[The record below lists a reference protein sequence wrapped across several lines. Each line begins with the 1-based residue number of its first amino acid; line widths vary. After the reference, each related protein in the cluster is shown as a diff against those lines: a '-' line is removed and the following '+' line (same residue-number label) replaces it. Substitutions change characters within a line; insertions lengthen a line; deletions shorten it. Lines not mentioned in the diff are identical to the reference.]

1 MNRRTAAVLILA
13 CWGLTIGWLI
23 RREYFPVEAIPD
35 SAAEW
40 AVPPGAAFFSI
51 RSDRNQVGLASVTV
65 DTVPEGIRVVE
76 LYSLDLPQAAGQ
88 TMRRTSLRTESLYSR
103 NLRLRRWRTD
113 YVGDGGRTSTSGSI
127 ESDTAALIV
136 TGTPEQ
142 AETLRTSLTGPVV
155 LPGAVPFRLRL
166 VRGDRVGRTFEV
178 SVLDPVTLDP
188 TSERVSISAESLLV
202 VADSA
207 VFDSVLSRWV
217 PAHYDTV
224 QAWRLEAT
232 EHGVP
237 VVRWVDE
244 QGLVVMRRAR
254 YGLVQERGAFEL
266 VSTNFRRRPVAM
278 WDTASTMISL
288 TAPTPITESDSAALA
303 LAADVPPD
311 SFAPEDSMAMQA
323 ALAATPLISAGDPQV
338 RALAAGILGPTSGAA
353 PSMARLGQW
362 VRDSVRPLP
371 GPALASAPRTLT
383 RRAGTSADRITLLI
397 ALARASGIPARR
409 AAGLRSARG
418 RLVPHGWVE
427 YYDAGWH
434 AMDLEYP
441 NAGRVRLTL
450 GSPARLLD
458 LLPLAARAQVTRQ
471 EMGE

>member
-40 AVPPGAAFFSI
+40 AVPPGAAFFSV

-76 LYSLDLPQAAGQ
+76 LYSLDLPQVAAQG
-88 TMRRTSLRTESLYSR
+88 MRRTSLRTESLYSR

-113 YVGDGGRTSTSGSI
+113 YVGDGGRTNTSGSI

-155 LPGAVPFRLRL
+155 LPSAVPFRLRL

-188 TSERVSISAESLLV
+188 MSERVSISAESLLV

-207 VFDSVLSRWV
+207 VFDSALSRWV
-217 PAHYDTV
+217 PAHHDTV

-254 YGLVQERGAFEL
+254 SGLVQERGAFEL
-266 VSTNFRRRPVAM
+266 VSTNFRRRPVAI
-278 WDTASTMISL
+278 WDTSSTMISL
-288 TAPTPITESDSAALA
+288 TTPLPITESDSGALA
-303 LAADVPPD
+303 LADVPPD
-311 SFAPEDSMAMQA
+311 SLAPEDSAAIQA
-323 ALAATPLISAGDPQV
+323 ALAATPLISATDPQV
-338 RALAAGILGPTSGAA
+338 RAVAAGILGPSTGSAG
-353 PSMARLGQW
+353 MARLAQW
-362 VRDSVRPLP
+362 VRDSVRTLP
-371 GPALASAPRTLT
+371 GPALASATRVLT
-383 RRAGTSADRITLLI
+383 RRAGTSADRITLLV

-409 AAGLRSARG
+409 AAGLRSAGG

-434 AMDLEYP
+434 AVDLDYP
-441 NAGRVRLTL
+441 NAGRARLTV